1 MNTAAIVGILLAL
14 VVVGGGLIW
23 YLTARKRR
31 PESLQ
36 AKSESE
42 STRTV
47 SEVEIRPLPAD
58 QRELFAQQWR
68 AVQETF
74 VDDPAG
80 AVTRADALVEEV
92 MKARGY
98 PVSEFD
104 ERAADLSDHQLRF
117 VDNYRAAREIAEGQR
132 RSDVTTEDLRTAIV
146 CYGELF
152 EYLLEDRERAAPN
165 RATDRA
171 VERAV
176 ERDVPQAEDDV
187 PITDEHDRT
196 GDNQR
201 RNAANPD
208 VRL

>member
-1 MNTAAIVGILLAL
+1 MSTAAIVGILVAL
-14 VVVGGGLIW
+14 VVVGGLIW

-31 PESLQ
+31 TESLQ
-36 AKSESE
+36 AQSGPQR
-42 STRTV
+42 TRTV
-47 SEVEIRPLPAD
+47 SEVEIRPLLAG
-58 QRELFAQQWR
+58 QRELFAEQWR
-68 AVQETF
+68 AVQAAF

-98 PVSEFD
+98 PISEFE

-132 RSDVTTEDLRTAIV
+132 RNDASTEDLRTAIV

-152 EYLLEDRERAAPN
+152 EYLLEDRERAVPN
-165 RATDRA
+165 SATDRA

-176 ERDVPQAEDDV
+176 ERDVSQAADDV

-201 RNAANPD
+201 RDRANPD
-208 VRL
+208 DVRL